1 VLHKKHADELQ
12 QADVRKAISKA
23 RLVNMP
29 LLTMA
34 VLWLYYGYTMA
45 ILWLYYGY
53 TMAILWLYYG
63 YTDYGCTVAAL
74 WLNYGL
80 TMA

>member
-23 RLVNMP
+23 RRVNMQ

-45 ILWLYYGY
+45 ILWLYL
-53 TMAILWLYYG
+53 LWLHC
-63 YTDYGCTVAAL
+63 GCTVAAL